1 MKGQKVWVVTEESAV
16 DSMHDIDVRIYA
28 ERKEAVERWN
38 ERVQAWKDSNKD
50 EDRWEESQER
60 EGSYE
65 SWEDGYYDENHV
77 TVYLDEKEVE

>member
-16 DSMHDIDVRIYA
+16 DGMHDIDVRVYA
-28 ERKEAVERWN
+28 ERKEAMERWN
-38 ERVQAWKDSNKD
+38 ERVQAWKDCN
-50 EDRWEESQER
+50 EDGRWEESLER

-77 TVYLDEKEVE
+77 TIYLDEKEVE